1 MRVLVADDD
10 SFSSSLLEAMLRS
23 AGYTCVIARNGR
35 EAWDILQ
42 APDAPRIALLDW
54 MMPEIDGVE
63 ICRRIRERASADY
76 TYVAI
81 LSTRNKQRDI
91 ALGFQSGADDFITK
105 PYKPDDVL
113 ARLRVAERLLR
124 SISGRSGLAR
134 AIAEARES
142 PGGDVIVR
150 TLRRVGRIIFQDG
163 RIAWAHV
170 SDEPGSLVT
179 ILSAEP
185 GISRDDV
192 RAVLEECS
200 VSGQNFAD
208 VLVAWGLL
216 TQERLRELLRD
227 WLRRKI
233 ATIAAFPL
241 PVVLFS
247 PESRAATGGVL
258 FEPEEVLPPELGH
271 DLDEAHAGPDAAA
284 AAVVPPIDGAP
295 VGAPSEVFQARLSAS
310 LDKALAIDGARSAA
324 VYDLRSG
331 QCLAARGEALD
342 LDLVWSQLRL
352 ASQGEFW
359 EELEDV
365 MISTRS
371 LIYLVRWYTQ
381 SPGRLIFLALE
392 RTTPLGLARRG
403 LAQCVV
409 DGNRTHHE

>member
-23 AGYTCVIARNGR
+23 AGYECVVARNGR

-54 MMPEIDGVE
+54 MMPELDGVE
-63 ICRRIRERASADY
+63 VCRRLRERASTDY

-91 ALGFQSGADDFITK
+91 TLGFQSGADDFITK

-113 ARLRVAERLLR
+113 ARLRVAERMLR
-124 SISGRSGLAR
+124 SIGGSGLAR

-150 TLRRVGRIIFQDG
+150 TLRRVGRIIFQEG
-163 RIAWAHV
+163 KVAWAHV
-170 SDEPGSLVT
+170 SDEPGSLAT
-179 ILSAEP
+179 ILSSEP
-185 GISRDDV
+185 GISRDEV

-200 VSGQNFAD
+200 VSGQNFAE

-216 TQERLRELLRD
+216 SQERLQTLLRD
-227 WLRRKI
+227 WLRQKI

-247 PESRAATGGVL
+247 PESRAATSGVL
-258 FEPEEVLPPELGH
+258 FEPAEVLPPELGG
-271 DLDEAHAGPDAAA
+271 DFADSRTRPGATTPPVAAPADGGPAIGQPA
-284 AAVVPPIDGAP
+284 
-295 VGAPSEVFQARLSAS
+295 ELQTRLATS
-310 LDKALAIDGARSAA
+310 LDQALAIDGARSAA
-324 VYDLRSG
+324 VFDLRSG
-331 QCLAARGEALD
+331 QCLASRGEPLD

-352 ASQGEFW
+352 ASQGEIW

-371 LIYLVRWYTQ
+371 LIYLVRWYTK

-403 LAQCVV
+403 LAQCAI
-409 DGNRTHHE
+409 D